1 MVYVE
6 SQKGLIIFFLF
17 FILFSNNVFAQ
28 PYPWLKKGVYF
39 EYMVFPY
46 GDFSL
51 FYLLRWEIIDVLDDM
66 IVVKLTLLNFSAS
79 KIVHVKVSTREVY
92 LNDRRI
98 GVTLM
103 FYKTHVKTGTTT
115 DFLIKIDNNIT
126 SIKARIG
133 SSTAYTHTPIGGQR
147 VYLLEGDLIQIFYDY
162 DSGILIDDF
171 ISERVEEA
179 FIEVFDIP
187 KLYHMSFFIKLYSTN
202 ADIGPIDIL
211 HEIWCFIVYNFP
223 IIFLLASITISL
235 LIIYRR
241 HKITK

>member
-39 EYMVFPY
+39 EYMVSPY

-66 IVVKLTLLNFSAS
+66 IVVKLTLLNFSIS
-79 KIVHVKVSTREVY
+79 KTVRVKISTREVF

-103 FYKTHVKTGTTT
+103 FYKTYVKTGTTN
-115 DFLIKIDNNIT
+115 FLVKIDNNIT
-126 SIKARIG
+126 SIKVKID
-133 SSTAYTHTPIGGQR
+133 SSTAYTHTPISRQR
-147 VYLLEGDLIQIFYDY
+147 VYLLSGNLIEMLYDY
-162 DSGILIDDF
+162 DSGILIDDY
-171 ISERVEEA
+171 ISKRVEEA

-187 KLYHMSFFIKLYSTN
+187 ELYYMSFFIKLYSTN

>member
-1 MVYVE
+1 M
-6 SQKGLIIFFLF
+6 F

-39 EYMVFPY
+39 EYKFSPDI
-46 GDFSL
+46 DFHP

-66 IVVKLTLLNFSAS
+66 IVVKLTLLNFSIS
-79 KIVHVKVSTREVY
+79 KTVRVKISTREVY

-115 DFLIKIDNNIT
+115 NFLVKIDNNIT
-126 SIKARIG
+126 SIKVKIG
-133 SSTAYTHTPIGGQR
+133 SSTAYTHTPIGRQR
-147 VYLLEGDLIQIFYDY
+147 VYLLSGNLIEMFYDY
-162 DSGILIDDF
+162 DSGILIDDYG
-171 ISERVEEA
+171 SWRVKEA
-179 FIEVFDIP
+179 FIEIFDVP
-187 KLYHMSFFIKLYSTN
+187 ELYYVPYIKLYSTN

>member
-1 MVYVE
+1 MV
-6 SQKGLIIFFLF
+6 S
-17 FILFSNNVFAQ
+17 
-28 PYPWLKKGVYF
+28 
-39 EYMVFPY
+39 PY

-66 IVVKLTLLNFSAS
+66 IVVRLTLLNFSIS
-79 KIVHVKVSTREVY
+79 KTVRVKISTREVF

-103 FYKTHVKTGTTT
+103 FYKTYVKTGTTN
-115 DFLIKIDNNIT
+115 FLVKIDNNIT
-126 SIKARIG
+126 SIKVKID
-133 SSTAYTHTPIGGQR
+133 SSTAYTHTPIGRQR
-147 VYLLEGDLIQIFYDY
+147 VYLLSGNLIEMLYDY
-162 DSGILIDDF
+162 DSGILIDDY
-171 ISERVEEA
+171 ISKRVEEA

-187 KLYHMSFFIKLYSTN
+187 ELYYMSFFIKLYSTN

>member
-39 EYMVFPY
+39 EYMVSPY

-66 IVVKLTLLNFSAS
+66 IVVRLTLLNFSIS
-79 KIVHVKVSTREVY
+79 KTVRVKISTREVF

-103 FYKTHVKTGTTT
+103 FYKTYVKTGTTN
-115 DFLIKIDNNIT
+115 FLVKIDNNIT
-126 SIKARIG
+126 SIKVKID
-133 SSTAYTHTPIGGQR
+133 SSTAYTHTPIGRQR
-147 VYLLEGDLIQIFYDY
+147 VYLLSGNLIEMLYDY
-162 DSGILIDDF
+162 DSGILIDDY

-179 FIEVFDIP
+179 FIEVFEIP
-187 KLYHMSFFIKLYSTN
+187 ELYYMSFFIKLYSTN

>member
-1 MVYVE
+1 
-6 SQKGLIIFFLF
+6 KGLIIFFLF

-79 KIVHVKVSTREVY
+79 KIVHVKISTREVY

-103 FYKTHVKTGTTT
+103 FYKTYVKTDVT

-126 SIKARIG
+126 LIKARID
-133 SSTAYTHTPIGGQR
+133 SSTAYTHTPIGRQR

-179 FIEVFDIP
+179 FIEVFEIP
-187 KLYHMSFFIKLYSTN
+187 ELYYMSFFIKLYSTN

>member
-1 MVYVE
+1 MVYMKLK
-6 SQKGLIIFFLF
+6 KGLIIFFLF

-66 IVVKLTLLNFSAS
+66 IVVKLTLLNFSIS
-79 KIVHVKVSTREVY
+79 KTVRVKISTREVF
-92 LNDRRI
+92 LNNRRV

-103 FYKTHVKTGTTT
+103 FYKTYVKSNVTA
-115 DFLIKIDNNIT
+115 FLVKIDNNIT
-126 SIKARIG
+126 SIKVKID
-133 SSTAYTHTPIGGQR
+133 SSTAYTHTPIGRQR
-147 VYLLEGDLIQIFYDY
+147 VYLLSGNLIEMLYDY
-162 DSGILIDDF
+162 DSGILIDDY
-171 ISERVEEA
+171 ISKRVEEA

-187 KLYHMSFFIKLYSTN
+187 ELYYMSFFIKLYSTN

-211 HEIWCFIVYNFP
+211 HEIWYFIVYNFP
-223 IIFLLASITISL
+223 IIFLITSITISL

>member
-39 EYMVFPY
+39 EYMVSPY

-66 IVVKLTLLNFSAS
+66 IVVRLTLLNFSIS
-79 KIVHVKVSTREVY
+79 KTVRVKISTREVF

-103 FYKTHVKTGTTT
+103 FYKTYVKTGTTN
-115 DFLIKIDNNIT
+115 FLVKIDNNIT
-126 SIKARIG
+126 SIKVKID
-133 SSTAYTHTPIGGQR
+133 SSTAYTHTPIGRQR
-147 VYLLEGDLIQIFYDY
+147 VYLLSGNLIEMLYDY
-162 DSGILIDDF
+162 DSGILIDDY
-171 ISERVEEA
+171 ISKRVEEA

-187 KLYHMSFFIKLYSTN
+187 ELYYMSFFIKLYSTN
-202 ADIGPIDIL
+202 ADIGTIDIL

>member
-39 EYMVFPY
+39 EYMVSPY

-66 IVVKLTLLNFSAS
+66 IVVRLTLLNFSIS
-79 KIVHVKVSTREVY
+79 KTVRVKISTREVF

-103 FYKTHVKTGTTT
+103 FYKTYVKTGTTN
-115 DFLIKIDNNIT
+115 FLVKIDNNIT
-126 SIKARIG
+126 SIKVKID
-133 SSTAYTHTPIGGQR
+133 SSTAYTHTPIGRQR
-147 VYLLEGDLIQIFYDY
+147 VYLLSGNLIEMLYDY
-162 DSGILIDDF
+162 DSGILIDDY
-171 ISERVEEA
+171 ISKRVEEA

-187 KLYHMSFFIKLYSTN
+187 ELYYMSFFIKLYSTN

>member
-39 EYMVFPY
+39 EYMVSPY

-66 IVVKLTLLNFSAS
+66 IVVRLTLLNFSIS
-79 KIVHVKVSTREVY
+79 KTVRVKISTREVF

-103 FYKTHVKTGTTT
+103 FYKTYVKTGTTN
-115 DFLIKIDNNIT
+115 FLVKIDNNIT
-126 SIKARIG
+126 SIKVKID
-133 SSTAYTHTPIGGQR
+133 SSTAYTHTPIGRQR
-147 VYLLEGDLIQIFYDY
+147 VYLLSGNLIEMLYDY
-162 DSGILIDDF
+162 DSGILIDDYG
-171 ISERVEEA
+171 SWRVKEA
-179 FIEVFDIP
+179 FIEIFDVP
-187 KLYHMSFFIKLYSTN
+187 ELYYVPYIKLYSTN

>member
-39 EYMVFPY
+39 EYMVSPY

-66 IVVKLTLLNFSAS
+66 IVVRLTLLNFSIS
-79 KIVHVKVSTREVY
+79 KTVRVKISTREVF

-103 FYKTHVKTGTTT
+103 FYKTYVKTGTTN
-115 DFLIKIDNNIT
+115 FLVKIDNNIT
-126 SIKARIG
+126 SIKVKID
-133 SSTAYTHTPIGGQR
+133 SSTAYTHTPISRQR
-147 VYLLEGDLIQIFYDY
+147 VYLLSGNLIEMLYDY
-162 DSGILIDDF
+162 DSGILIDDY
-171 ISERVEEA
+171 ISKRVEEA

-187 KLYHMSFFIKLYSTN
+187 ELYYMSFFIKLYSTN